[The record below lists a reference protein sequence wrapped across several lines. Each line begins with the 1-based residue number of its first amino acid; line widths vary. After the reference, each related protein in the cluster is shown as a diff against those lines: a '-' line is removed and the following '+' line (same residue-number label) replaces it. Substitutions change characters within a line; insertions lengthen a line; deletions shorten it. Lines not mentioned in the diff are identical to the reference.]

1 MTESMVIIVSGGI
14 GSGKTT
20 SLIEARRWALESNLG
35 TAGVISPRNFDRNR
49 LIGYDALDCSTG
61 DVFPLARLRE
71 FSAGEDWMEF
81 DGLGYLFS
89 AVGFRRA
96 NEILFDVKQTESR
109 VIMVD
114 EIGRLELDGGGLM
127 PGLEAVL
134 TSESTWRGAI
144 LISCRLQ
151 ALELTRSMA
160 RRLQEDIVLWSPDS
174 GDELSRI
181 LSSHLI

>member
-1 MTESMVIIVSGGI
+1 MTEPMIIIVSGGI

-35 TAGVISPRNFDRNR
+35 TAGVISPRNFDGDR

-61 DVFPLARLRE
+61 DVFPLARKRE
-71 FSAGEDWMEF
+71 YSGSGDWMEF
-81 DGLGYLFS
+81 NGLGYLFS
-89 AVGFRRA
+89 AEGFRRA
-96 NEILFDVKQTESR
+96 NEVLFDAKQTGSP

-134 TSESTWRGAI
+134 ASEARWRGTL

-151 ALELTRSMA
+151 ALEVTMSMA
-160 RRLQEDIVLWSPDS
+160 RRLKEDVVVWSPGS